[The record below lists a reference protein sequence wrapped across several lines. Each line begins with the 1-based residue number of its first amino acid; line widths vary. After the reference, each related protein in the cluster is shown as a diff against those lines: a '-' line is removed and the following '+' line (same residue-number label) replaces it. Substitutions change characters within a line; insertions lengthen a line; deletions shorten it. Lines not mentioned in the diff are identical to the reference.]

1 MFWGMMNDRCLCL
14 GLPRSFDT
22 DKDEHPVKF
31 VIDNLKEGILETV
44 YSWLSD
50 IAGDDRSLQM
60 PNPSQVP
67 LREACLV
74 QNVLF
79 ACRPWQLACLGTPN
93 QAQLC
98 WKRGRCR
105 KIA

>member
-50 IAGDDRSLQM
+50 IAGDDRSDAQSQ
-60 PNPSQVP
+60 PSTSP
-67 LREACLV
+67 RGLSCPKCAFCLSALAAGMFRHPKSSPV
-74 QNVLF
+74 VLET
-79 ACRPWQLACLGTPN
+79 G
-93 QAQLC
+93 
-98 WKRGRCR
+98 
-105 KIA
+105 